1 MEKGPRM
8 DLAPSLTKVGSD
20 VVLIFQ
26 RYKQLSL
33 KVCSVVIGTLLL
45 LVLHLIKKSHNTNHN
60 NRCKIITTN
69 EIFTVYICLEGNKLH
84 KSPISNVSL
93 RVVSTGKWHYVRQP
107 CSVLV
112 FIVRVRVST
121 SLGPQFIIRCLLLK
135 LPSETFRP
143 SIKVFEKD
151 HYLDCVLT
159 LTRKYYLTIL
169 CRSEI

>member
-1 MEKGPRM
+1 M

-45 LVLHLIKKSHNTNHN
+45 LVLHLIEKSHNTNHN

-69 EIFTVYICLEGNKLH
+69 EIFTVYVCLEAA
-84 KSPISNVSL
+84 ISLQCEFES
-93 RVVSTGKWHYVRQP
+93 RQHWKMTKWHYVRQS

-159 LTRKYYLTIL
+159 LTRKY
-169 CRSEI
+169 